1 MRRVKKVARK
11 IKKKSFLYKFLKFI
25 DQNLII
31 PITKLIVS
39 ISNRFEKS
47 SKKIENWLSSTN
59 TLLFVSLF
67 LAIVVFVMI
76 DRKILILTENSAE
89 VLKSQPVNVIYNEE
103 SYVIEGLPNTVD
115 VTLIGS
121 KADLYFAKQSPAHDI
136 TVDLTG
142 LKPGTHKVNIK
153 YDQVLPS
160 IDYKINPSVAT
171 VIIYPKV
178 SETRI
183 LSVDLLN
190 QESLDQKLV
199 IKNVNIDDDKVVIKG
214 AEHRLKEVS
223 TVKALVDVK
232 NLVKQE
238 IGVIALK
245 DIPLKAYDSEGN
257 PVDVEIVPEKL
268 DAKIEIV
275 SPSKELP
282 IRVIP
287 TGELAFGMAIRT
299 IDSSETKVTVYGSEG
314 ILSNLKYIPVK
325 IDVSNLKEDRTY
337 KMEIAKPVGIKSMS
351 VSNVTISVGLGASAN
366 REINGVNIEYRN
378 LNDKYTVQGM
388 SAADIK
394 VSVALKGV
402 KAVIDSIETDDISA
416 YLDLEGY
423 AEGEYE
429 VPVKVEGSDVRV
441 QYTSKTK
448 KVKIKIIKK

>member
-1 MRRVKKVARK
+1 MARK